1 MNMQPSVLKEGIL
14 YHLDY
19 PVVFSSMVDVWGC
32 SRWSLEEWASFF
44 GDKQLSL
51 RIGKQEENAAG
62 PQWETENVT
71 VSATVRQLL
80 DWAAGRPG
88 KRRLSQD
95 EPSPLASY
103 RPHTHWA
110 YYAYK
115 HIPQEFGDSPYA
127 AAKLGIDWSM
137 FGFPGRGAEQST
149 LWLGTPGAHTL
160 CHRDTYGLNLV
171 TQLVGRKRWTLF
183 PPSDGPRLYPTRVP
197 YEESTVFSA
206 ANLRRP
212 DFNKFPDLVST
223 RPHIVELTAGETL
236 LVPRHWWHLVENL
249 ETSVSINTWIELPCD
264 AEARLQEALVR
275 TMVARLPADAASARL
290 LLNDPLEECWPLD
303 ACLSALQQSAAAL
316 SLPPAPTP
324 PRDRR
329 AFWATYRAWPGNRR
343 VPACPPTAL
352 LRPEVQTAQTASAA
366 SSPDPVVSP
375 RLGSPE
381 SAASPPAGLGVRE
394 VYLAL
399 AEAVTDPQTMAAA
412 AEAFK
417 RALRRRGGVQIL

>member
-290 LLNDPLEECWPLD
+290 LLNDPLEVGEAQSGPPPPLSGLG
-303 ACLSALQQSAAAL
+303 AWSCRSAGRW
-316 SLPPAPTP
+316 TP
-324 PRDRR
+324 
-329 AFWATYRAWPGNRR
+329 
-343 VPACPPTAL
+343 
-352 LRPEVQTAQTASAA
+352 
-366 SSPDPVVSP
+366 VSP
-375 RLGSPE
+375 RSSSPRPP
-381 SAASPPAGLGVRE
+381 SASLQHRP
-394 VYLAL
+394 
-399 AEAVTDPQTMAAA
+399 
-412 AEAFK
+412 
-417 RALRRRGGVQIL
+417 RRGTGAPSGRHTAPGRVTAECRPVHPPLCCGQRYRQHRQPVRPARPIQWYPRG